1 MSNYRRTRAEGGTYF
16 FTVVTYRRRP
26 LLTLPESRIA
36 LRSAIEEMRSQHPF
50 TIEAWVLLPDHLHCI
65 WRLPAGDN
73 DYSKRWGLIKAG
85 FTKKTKHLFQRD
97 EWMNDSKTRHRE
109 ATIWQR
115 RFWEH
120 QIRDEIDY
128 QAHMDYIHFN
138 PVKHGLVSNVNEWP
152 YSTFHRYVREG
163 VYGIGW
169 GQGGDSG
176 KGILGECVE
185 DV

>member
-1 MSNYRRTRAEGGTYF
+1 M
-16 FTVVTYRRRP
+16 
-26 LLTLPESRIA
+26 
-36 LRSAIEEMRSQHPF
+36 
-50 TIEAWVLLPDHLHCI
+50 
-65 WRLPAGDN
+65 
-73 DYSKRWGLIKAG
+73 
-85 FTKKTKHLFQRD
+85 
-97 EWMNDSKTRHRE
+97 RHRE

-120 QIRDEIDY
+120 QIRDETDY

-163 VYGIGW
+163 IYGIEW
-169 GQGGDSG
+169 GCGGDSG
-176 KGILGECVE
+176 KGMLGECVE